1 MKVDPKL
8 LFIHQTDKYSA
19 FNENGIPTLDKDGK
33 ELSKSLAKKLQK
45 EWEKQN
51 ENYQKY
57 LKTQEQKQD
66 S

>member
-1 MKVDPKL
+1 MKINPKQ
-8 LFIHQTDKYSA
+8 LFIHQTDKYSV

-57 LKTQEQKQD
+57 LKSQEQE
-66 S
+66 